1 MTKFYISIL
10 LIAMVILF
18 GVSTTQNNPIQG
30 TMRDTI
36 YPYQV
41 ELDSLDETHAFFG
54 GGSYFFQ
61 YTAEDKEV
69 IEKVASFP
77 WESNYYASASGW
89 GLGHGLQAMSL
100 SNRSKLPDGFYIK
113 WYSPFENQRW
123 EAKGDFDFDFF
134 RQLEKH
140 YVEMPFNSSS
150 SSNFFL
156 KYFNFVVNA
165 GPEGRLAIWIVGKG
179 QQYLLVRARANSLGE
194 GSQGV
199 ISPSFPTY
207 GMTSEET
214 AERRIKTVS
223 AKVQEDYK
231 NNNMAHYAEL
241 WDRRMK
247 RYNWHLM
254 GNEHFG
260 LLESLVS
267 YSNGERL
274 TASKEGKIA
283 FRDRFAAP
291 KEIFIFLINRKDPK
305 HQERLRVRVNEEEMM
320 KVLETL
326 TKDDPDKEVHL
337 KLDVSEDLKILSL
350 IAFTDNESIEVMQI
364 TAKLFDLKRKAI

>member
-1 MTKFYISIL
+1 MIKLYISIFFIVLIL
-10 LIAMVILF
+10 LFSA
-18 GVSTTQNNPIQG
+18 STTRNNQHDPI
-30 TMRDTI
+30 REKVFH
-36 YPYQV
+36 YEV

-61 YTAEDKEV
+61 YTTEDKEE

-77 WESNYYASASGW
+77 WEANYYSSASSW
-89 GLGHGLQAMSL
+89 GIGHGLQAMSI
-100 SNRSKLPDGFYIK
+100 SNRSKLPDGFYVK

-123 EAKGDFDFDFF
+123 EVKGYFDFDFF
-134 RQLEKH
+134 KQLEKH
-140 YVEMPFNSSS
+140 YVEMPFNSG
-150 SSNFFL
+150 SSNDFFL
-156 KYFNFVVNA
+156 KSFNFVVNA

-179 QQYLLVRARANSLGE
+179 QRYLLVRARANNLGE
-194 GSQGV
+194 GYQGV
-199 ISPSFPTY
+199 MSPSFPIY
-207 GMTSEET
+207 GMTPEEM

-247 RYNWHLM
+247 RYNWRLM

-291 KEIFIFLINRKDPK
+291 KEIFVFLINRKDPA
-305 HQERLRVRVNEEEMM
+305 HQERLRVRINEEEMITA
-320 KVLETL
+320 LETL
-326 TKDDPDKEVHL
+326 TKDNPDKEVRL
-337 KLDVSEDLKILSL
+337 KLDISEDLKIISV
-350 IAFTDNESIEVMQI
+350 IAFTDNESIEVMKI
-364 TAKLFDLKRKAI
+364 TAKLFDLKRNAI